1 MDVKLLLLFRS
12 LGLLL
17 TSTGHVSE
25 ATALGLLVDAAEAGH
40 NVDAAMAEVARKI
53 GAGESID
60 WELVKSQV
68 EAASAE
74 LHAPKK

>member
-1 MDVKLLLLFRS
+1 
-12 LGLLL
+12 
-17 TSTGHVSE
+17 
-25 ATALGLLVDAAEAGH
+25 
-40 NVDAAMAEVARKI
+40 MAEVARKI

-68 EAASAE
+68 EAVSAD